1 MKKTILTLALLAFV
15 LGACRAESITR
26 LRILPEGTA
35 TVISE
40 FAFDEE
46 ALAIIGDLDDT
57 PEEVLRALS
66 GFLDASELPV
76 PVAGVE
82 PEQFQRGEL
91 QGIRVTI
98 PGLDPAEVAAQLSGG
113 NSIIDEITLSLSE
126 GSLQMAA
133 RTRDVSDF
141 ERARLLSLA
150 PGDLS
155 EILSVALQIE
165 VPGEVSAHNANRVLA
180 DGVLEWDLLPAI
192 TEGDGVVVSVEAS
205 VDPDF
210 RFVDLEGEPFQEPEA
225 AAEEPSSTAWWV
237 IVSPFLLAGAISW
250 IIISLVRRRK
260 RLPAIEG
267 FTPPGI
273 GSADD
278 TGPGNTPRI

>member
-1 MKKTILTLALLAFV
+1 MRRIIIAFAVLSLVLT
-15 LGACRAESITR
+15 ACRAESITR
-26 LRILPEGTA
+26 LRISPEGTA
-35 TVISE
+35 TVVSE
-40 FAFDEE
+40 FAFDDE
-46 ALAIIGDLDDT
+46 ALAIIGNLDDS
-57 PEEVLRALS
+57 PEDVLRALS
-66 GFLDASELPV
+66 EFIDPSALPV
-76 PVAGVE
+76 AAAGVE
-82 PEQFQRGEL
+82 PEQFVRGDL

-98 PGLDPAEVAAQLSGG
+98 PGLDPDEVATQLASGD
-113 NSIIDEITLSLSE
+113 SIIDDITLSLSE
-126 GSLQMAA
+126 GSLQMAG

-141 ERARLLSLA
+141 ERARLLSLV

-165 VPGEVSAHNANRVLA
+165 VPGEVSAHNATRVLA

-192 TEGDGVVVSVEAS
+192 TDGNGVSVLVEAA

-210 RFVDLEGEPFQEPEA
+210 RFVDLEGEPFSEPEA
-225 AAEEPSSTAWWV
+225 EAEGSSSTPWWV
-237 IVSPFLLAGAISW
+237 IIAPFLLAGAISW
-250 IIISLVRRRK
+250 IIISLIRRRK

-278 TGPGNTPRI
+278 TRPGDPPGI